1 MMNIFRRSDWASDEG
16 WNGKLEGQDA
26 GTGVSFLFNEVMEPG
41 KGPPLHKHPY
51 DEVYLVR
58 QGQARVSVG
67 TEEAIVKEGD
77 ILVIPAN
84 TPHKVLTSGTGPIEI
99 ISVHVS
105 GKFMMEILE

>member
-1 MMNIFRRSDWASDEG
+1 MNIFQRTDWASDEG
-16 WNGKLEGQDA
+16 WNGKLEGQNA
-26 GTGVSFLFNEVMEPG
+26 ATGISFLFNEVKESG

-58 QGQARVSVG
+58 QGQARVTAG
-67 TEEAIVKEGD
+67 DEEAIVNEGD

-84 TPHKVLTSGTGPIEI
+84 TPHKVLTSGEGPIEI

-105 GKFMMEILE
+105 NKFMMEILK